1 MLQVEEAVVREV
13 FEIDLVFVNETVPE
27 SGVLLD
33 VRGQV
38 SKVEGLKLR
47 QVLEFCP
54 HEVV

>member
-38 SKVEGLKLR
+38 SKVEGLELR